1 MKRKFLYLALITA
14 FLTACS
20 TADRKNILENQ
31 QIVVPDV
38 IESPILFT
46 EEKEISTEENI
57 EPINIV
63 NTDVQKESK
72 ALAQFVNSKVLE
84 HGNIGVYAVELK
96 SGKVIDGYRED
107 AALVPASV
115 LKIVT
120 AATALEV
127 LGADSV
133 LETKVLYD
141 GTISKEGVL
150 KGNIYIQGGGD
161 PTLGSD
167 GISIDREAFL
177 RDWVSEVKRAGIK
190 SIDGN
195 IIVLDDLFG
204 YEGIPGKWLWEDMGT
219 NYGQGTYGISVFDNL
234 YTLYLKAEVTG
245 KKPEII
251 KTKPEIT
258 GLAFDNQGLV
268 TTGGKRELS
277 VRGLPLDNKRRIFG
291 AVPQN
296 KNGVVIQSDI
306 PDPGLFLGQYFSYH
320 LKKESVDFKGRVTTA
335 RLTSQRPKNPKIIA
349 VTKSPP
355 ISEIVKVLLT
365 RSDNHYTEH
374 LFQLIQKTKGVDI
387 EKFWK
392 SKGMDIHSLILRDG
406 SGLSRGNVIS
416 AKLLTEIL
424 AYSESGLQNLLP
436 VAGKD
441 GTVAIFLK
449 NTPLEGK
456 VKVKSGSMSGIQSYA
471 GYAEKNGKKYAFTI
485 IVNHWNG
492 DRATLRKEMEKL
504 LNNIL

>member
-14 FLTACS
+14 FLTAC
-20 TADRKNILENQ
+20 TNTNRKDSFVDQ
-31 QIVVPDV
+31 QLVLP
-38 IESPILFT
+38 
-46 EEKEISTEENI
+46 ENI
-57 EPINIV
+57 EKTISIPVTN
-63 NTDVQKESK
+63 QESSEKSK
-72 ALAQFVNSKVLE
+72 ALTRFVNSEVLE
-84 HGNIGVYAVELK
+84 HGNVGFYAIELG
-96 SGKVIDGYRED
+96 SGKVVDSYREEV
-107 AALVPASV
+107 ALVPASV
-115 LKIVT
+115 LKVVT
-120 AATALEV
+120 GATALEV

-133 LETKVLYD
+133 LETKVFYD
-141 GTISKEGVL
+141 GVISKEGIL
-150 KGNIYIQGGGD
+150 KGDIYIQGGGD

-177 RDWVSEVKRAGIK
+177 KTWINEVKRIGIK

-234 YTLYLKAEVTG
+234 YTLYLKTEVSG
-245 KKPEII
+245 KKPEVIR
-251 KTKPEIT
+251 TKPEIS
-258 GLAFDNQGLV
+258 GLIFDNQGLV
-268 TTGGKRELS
+268 TTGGKREIS
-277 VRGLPLDNKRRIFG
+277 VRGVPLENKRRIFG

-296 KNGVVIQSDI
+296 KNGLTIQSDI
-306 PDPGLFLGQYFSYH
+306 PDPGLFLGQYFSHY
-320 LKKESVDFKGRVTTA
+320 LKRENVEFKGKVTTA

-355 ISEIVKVLLT
+355 ISEIVKILLT

-392 SKGMDIHSLILRDG
+392 EKGMDVHSLILRDG

-416 AKLLTEIL
+416 AKLLTQIL
-424 AYSESGLQNLLP
+424 AYSESGLENLLP

-449 NTPLEGK
+449 NTSLEGK

-492 DRATLRKEMEKL
+492 ERSTLRKEMETL
-504 LNNIL
+504 LNEIL

>member
-14 FLTACS
+14 FLTAC
-20 TADRKNILENQ
+20 TNTNRKDSFVDQ
-31 QIVVPDV
+31 QLVLP
-38 IESPILFT
+38 
-46 EEKEISTEENI
+46 ENI
-57 EPINIV
+57 EKIISIPVTN
-63 NTDVQKESK
+63 QESSEKSK
-72 ALAQFVNSKVLE
+72 ALTRFVNSEVLE
-84 HGNIGVYAVELK
+84 HGNVGFYAIELG
-96 SGKVIDGYRED
+96 SGKVVDSYREEV
-107 AALVPASV
+107 ALVPASV
-115 LKIVT
+115 LKVVT
-120 AATALEV
+120 GATALEV

-133 LETKVLYD
+133 LETKVFYD
-141 GTISKEGVL
+141 GVISKEGIL
-150 KGNIYIQGGGD
+150 KGDIYIQGGGD

-177 RDWVSEVKRAGIK
+177 KTWINEVKRIGIK

-234 YTLYLKAEVTG
+234 YTLYLKTEVSG
-245 KKPEII
+245 KKPEVIR
-251 KTKPEIT
+251 TKPEIS
-258 GLAFDNQGLV
+258 GLIFDNQGLV
-268 TTGGKRELS
+268 TTGGKREIS
-277 VRGLPLDNKRRIFG
+277 VRGVPLENKRRIFG

-296 KNGVVIQSDI
+296 KNGLTIQSDI
-306 PDPGLFLGQYFSYH
+306 PDPGLFLGQYFSHH
-320 LKKESVDFKGRVTTA
+320 LKRENVEFKGKVTTA

-355 ISEIVKVLLT
+355 ISEIVKILLT

-392 SKGMDIHSLILRDG
+392 EKGMDVHSLILRDG

-416 AKLLTEIL
+416 AKLLTQIL
-424 AYSESGLQNLLP
+424 AYSESGLENLLP

-449 NTPLEGK
+449 NTSLEGK

-492 DRATLRKEMEKL
+492 ERSILRKEMETL
-504 LNNIL
+504 LNEIL

>member
-1 MKRKFLYLALITA
+1 MMKRKFLYLALITA
-14 FLTACS
+14 FLTAC
-20 TADRKNILENQ
+20 TNTNRKDSFVDQ
-31 QIVVPDV
+31 QLVLP
-38 IESPILFT
+38 
-46 EEKEISTEENI
+46 ENI
-57 EPINIV
+57 EKTISIPVTN
-63 NTDVQKESK
+63 QESSEKSK
-72 ALAQFVNSKVLE
+72 ALTRFVNSEVLE
-84 HGNIGVYAVELK
+84 HGNVGFYAIELG
-96 SGKVIDGYRED
+96 SGKVVDSYREE

-115 LKIVT
+115 LKVVT
-120 AATALEV
+120 GATALEV

-133 LETKVLYD
+133 LETKVFYD
-141 GTISKEGVL
+141 GVISKEGIL
-150 KGNIYIQGGGD
+150 KGDIYIQGGGD

-177 RDWVSEVKRAGIK
+177 KTWINEVKRIGIK

-234 YTLYLKAEVTG
+234 YTLYLKTEVSG
-245 KKPEII
+245 KKPEVIR
-251 KTKPEIT
+251 TKPEIS
-258 GLAFDNQGLV
+258 GLIFDNQGLV
-268 TTGGKRELS
+268 TTGGKREIS
-277 VRGLPLDNKRRIFG
+277 VRGVPLENKRRIFG

-296 KNGVVIQSDI
+296 KNGLTIQSDI
-306 PDPGLFLGQYFSYH
+306 PDPGLFLGQYFSHH
-320 LKKESVDFKGRVTTA
+320 LKRENVEFKGKVTTA

-355 ISEIVKVLLT
+355 ISEIVKILLT

-392 SKGMDIHSLILRDG
+392 EKGMDVHSLILRDG

-416 AKLLTEIL
+416 AKLLTQIL
-424 AYSESGLQNLLP
+424 AYSESGLENLLP

-449 NTPLEGK
+449 NTSLEGK

-492 DRATLRKEMEKL
+492 ERSILRKEMETL
-504 LNNIL
+504 LNEIL

>member
-14 FLTACS
+14 FLTAC
-20 TADRKNILENQ
+20 TNTNRKDSFVDQ
-31 QIVVPDV
+31 QLVLP
-38 IESPILFT
+38 
-46 EEKEISTEENI
+46 ENI
-57 EPINIV
+57 EKTISIPVTN
-63 NTDVQKESK
+63 QESSEKSK
-72 ALAQFVNSKVLE
+72 ALTRFVNSEVLE
-84 HGNIGVYAVELK
+84 HGNVGFYAIELG
-96 SGKVIDGYRED
+96 SGKVVDSYREE

-115 LKIVT
+115 LKVVT
-120 AATALEV
+120 GATALEV

-133 LETKVLYD
+133 LETKVFYD
-141 GTISKEGVL
+141 GVISKEGIL
-150 KGNIYIQGGGD
+150 KGDIYIQGGGD

-177 RDWVSEVKRAGIK
+177 KTWINEVKRIGIK

-234 YTLYLKAEVTG
+234 YTLYLKTEVSG
-245 KKPEII
+245 KKPEVIR
-251 KTKPEIT
+251 TKPEIS
-258 GLAFDNQGLV
+258 GLIFDNQGLV
-268 TTGGKRELS
+268 TTGGKREIS
-277 VRGLPLDNKRRIFG
+277 VRGVPLENKRRIFG

-296 KNGVVIQSDI
+296 KNGLTIQSDI
-306 PDPGLFLGQYFSYH
+306 PDPGLFLGQYFSHH
-320 LKKESVDFKGRVTTA
+320 LKRENVEFKGKVTTA

-355 ISEIVKVLLT
+355 ISEIVKILLT

-392 SKGMDIHSLILRDG
+392 EKGMDVHSLILRDG

-416 AKLLTEIL
+416 AKLLTQIL
-424 AYSESGLQNLLP
+424 AYSESGLENLLP

-449 NTPLEGK
+449 NTSLEGK

-492 DRATLRKEMEKL
+492 ERSILRKEMETL
-504 LNNIL
+504 LNEIL

>member
-84 HGNIGVYAVELK
+84 HGNIGFYAVELR
-96 SGKVIDGYRED
+96 SGKAIDGYRED

-127 LGADSV
+127 LGANSV

-167 GISIDREAFL
+167 GISIDREA
-177 RDWVSEVKRAGIK
+177 
-190 SIDGN
+190 
-195 IIVLDDLFG
+195 
-204 YEGIPGKWLWEDMGT
+204 
-219 NYGQGTYGISVFDNL
+219 
-234 YTLYLKAEVTG
+234 
-245 KKPEII
+245 
-251 KTKPEIT
+251 
-258 GLAFDNQGLV
+258 
-268 TTGGKRELS
+268 
-277 VRGLPLDNKRRIFG
+277 
-291 AVPQN
+291 
-296 KNGVVIQSDI
+296 
-306 PDPGLFLGQYFSYH
+306 
-320 LKKESVDFKGRVTTA
+320 
-335 RLTSQRPKNPKIIA
+335 
-349 VTKSPP
+349 
-355 ISEIVKVLLT
+355 
-365 RSDNHYTEH
+365 
-374 LFQLIQKTKGVDI
+374 
-387 EKFWK
+387 
-392 SKGMDIHSLILRDG
+392 
-406 SGLSRGNVIS
+406 
-416 AKLLTEIL
+416 
-424 AYSESGLQNLLP
+424 
-436 VAGKD
+436 
-441 GTVAIFLK
+441 
-449 NTPLEGK
+449 
-456 VKVKSGSMSGIQSYA
+456 
-471 GYAEKNGKKYAFTI
+471 
-485 IVNHWNG
+485 
-492 DRATLRKEMEKL
+492 
-504 LNNIL
+504 